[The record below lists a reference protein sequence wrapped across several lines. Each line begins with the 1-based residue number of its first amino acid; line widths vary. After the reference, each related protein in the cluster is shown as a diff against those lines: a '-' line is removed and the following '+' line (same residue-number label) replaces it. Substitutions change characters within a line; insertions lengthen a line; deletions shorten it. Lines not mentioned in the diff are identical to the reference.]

1 MGQENGSMVGKK
13 GVKYGKTGDDGNT
26 AESGKKRSPNYPC
39 IDLEKALEFTNKIYS
54 ADKRAPIPVE
64 TLISRWG
71 LPKYNSYVRQLIAAL
86 SYYGLIN
93 STGKARE
100 RRISVSDRAYRIL
113 ENARN
118 KDILIKEAALEPKIF
133 KHVWQH
139 YRSRG
144 LPGNEVIERDLVWQ
158 QSFANTRFT
167 KNGAK
172 AFIRNLIS
180 TIKFAGIEPDEVVR
194 GKENGSRIIDMVV
207 NGNILENTAAFRRLD
222 LTLGSGAVAT
232 IQIPSSIT
240 EKEIEYIQDGIRL
253 IKGDLF
259 PDRDNKNSHSYE

>member
-1 MGQENGSMVGKK
+1 MVGKNR
-13 GVKYGKTGDDGNT
+13 VMNGKSGEDGST
-26 AESGKKRSPNYPC
+26 AEKGKKRSPNYPC
-39 IDLEKALEFTNKIYS
+39 IDLAKALELTDKVYS

-86 SYYGLIN
+86 CYYGLIN
-93 STGKARE
+93 STGKAKG

-113 ENARN
+113 ENAR
-118 KDILIKEAALEPKIF
+118 DRGSLIKEAALEPKIF
-133 KHVWQH
+133 REVWQH

-144 LPGNEVIERDLVWQ
+144 LPSNEVLERDLVWQ
-158 QSFANTRFT
+158 KSFANTRFT

-172 AFIRNLIS
+172 AFIRNFKS
-180 TIKFAGIEPDEVVR
+180 TINFAGIEPDEIVY
-194 GKENGSRIIDMVV
+194 GEENGSHMIDIVM
-207 NGNILENTAAFRRLD
+207 NENSLMNTAGFRRVD

-240 EKEIEYIQDGIRL
+240 EKEMEYLQDGIRL

-259 PDRDNKNSHSYE
+259 PELKSKNSQS